1 MQLFVAKN
9 RILSRIAVLPILLF
23 NIFRSSAVAVRMPA
37 PRVTQTL
44 TKASSG
50 WCLVALMTGWFALS
64 CESPAYAANTVRC
77 PLAEAFDFPVG
88 KPDARGY
95 YKARGFY
102 PNGHLGEDWNGNG
115 GGDSDLGDPIY
126 ATARGVV
133 VFSEN
138 IGVGW
143 GNMIIIRHAFREA
156 DGRINMVDSLY
167 GHMLER
173 KVRAGEIVERG
184 QLIATMGGNNG
195 MYPVHLHFEIH
206 KNLTMGPNRIGFAHD
221 YSNYYSPTAFINA
234 HRQMSA
240 EYAKYDV
247 PVDTFAPY
255 GKGLTEEQVK
265 VGQRLN
271 IPVATGKPT
280 GTTPKVATTE
290 PATVTPS
297 RKGLPTV
304 HINNIKPSSSK
315 PTSQSSPPPTAEAK
329 SDFWSRLRSKLN
341 NGQITGGLDD
351 KKP

>member
-1 MQLFVAKN
+1 M
-9 RILSRIAVLPILLF
+9 S
-23 NIFRSSAVAVRMPA
+23 A
-37 PRVTQTL
+37 PRETQTL
-44 TKASSG
+44 TKAASG
-50 WCLVALMTGWFALS
+50 WCVAALMTGCFAVL
-64 CESPAYAANTVRC
+64 CTVPAQSAQTVRC

-88 KPDARGY
+88 KPEGHGY

-126 ATARGVV
+126 AVARGVV

-167 GHMLER
+167 GHMQEL
-173 KVRAGEIVERG
+173 KAKAGDIVEPG

-234 HRQMSA
+234 HRHMHA

-247 PVDTFAPY
+247 PVNTFAAY
-255 GKGLTEEQVK
+255 GKGLSEDQVK
-265 VGQRLN
+265 LGQRLS
-271 IPVATGKPT
+271 IPVTT
-280 GTTPKVATTE
+280 GTISKTASTDTST
-290 PATVTPS
+290 TVTPTK
-297 RKGLPTV
+297 KGLPTV
-304 HINNIKPSSSK
+304 HISNIKPSSSK
-315 PTSQSSPPPTAEAK
+315 PATPAAPAPSSGDK
-329 SDFWSRLRSKLN
+329 GDFWSRLRSKIN
-341 NGQITGGLDD
+341 NGQITGGLDE